1 MSVNTARML
10 NRIFSNTAWK
20 LLLVMGLLAFIA
32 CFFIKGKK
40 RTIPIVV
47 CILSLCLYLVTAVI
61 NGRANHLINQQ
72 AGQEPVKNSDMNA
85 QEPEEVFQVVASENK
100 NGERDNPEIEVE
112 IFDFDEQKTEDTV
125 YFDEEKTDESIG
137 QNIPESK
144 DDTIAVIM
152 SVSNVTPTGLTIHFR
167 QYDKRE
173 NISLVYGDDYYL
185 ETLNGDTWEEV
196 PRIIEERG
204 NEEVGF
210 INMPA
215 EGESELEINWK
226 KIYGKLT
233 PGTYRIT
240 MAMMDWD
247 QDNPSA
253 YIPAYPL
260 KSQFIIAGTDGIV
273 RTYEVTDPDLSEQY
287 YDEDKLVTITKY
299 YEMSDGTW
307 QANGYSYKYRLEI
320 TGRMGNA
327 VKDSTFVY
335 LSNIPEISF
344 EQAWKAAGLSSNL
357 DDYFD
362 PEEAV
367 LVEMK

>member
-1 MSVNTARML
+1 MSINTASML

-20 LLLVMGLLAFIA
+20 LLLVIGLAAFIA

-40 RTIPIVV
+40 RAIPIIV

-61 NGRANHLINQQ
+61 CERANHLISQQ
-72 AGQEPVKNSDMNA
+72 AGQEPVKISDINT
-85 QEPEEVFQVVASENK
+85 QELEEDLQVAESENE
-100 NGERDNPEIEVE
+100 N
-112 IFDFDEQKTEDTV
+112 
-125 YFDEEKTDESIG
+125 
-137 QNIPESK
+137 K
-144 DDTIAVIM
+144 DDTIAVMM
-152 SVSNVTPTGLTIHFR
+152 SVSNVTPSGLTVHFR

-173 NISLVYGDDYYL
+173 NMKLVYVDNYNL
-185 ETLNGDTWEEV
+185 ETLNGDTWEYV
-196 PRIIEERG
+196 PMIIELQG
-204 NEEVGF
+204 NEEDGF

-215 EGESELEINWK
+215 EGESELDINWK
-226 KIYGKLT
+226 RMYGELS

-240 MAMMDWD
+240 MIMFED

-253 YIPAYPL
+253 SAPVYRL
-260 KSQFIIAGTDGIV
+260 KAQFIISGPDGVV

-287 YDEDKLVTITKY
+287 FAEDKLVTIVKY

-307 QANGYSYKYRLEI
+307 QADGHSYKYRLEI
-320 TGRMGNA
+320 TGRINNA

-335 LSNIPEISF
+335 LSNIEEISF
-344 EQAWKAAGLSSNL
+344 EQAWKAAGLSSNS

>member
-1 MSVNTARML
+1 MSINTARML

-20 LLLVMGLLAFIA
+20 LLLVIGLAAFIA

-40 RTIPIVV
+40 RVIPIIV

-61 NGRANHLINQQ
+61 CGRANHLISQQ
-72 AGQEPVKNSDMNA
+72 AGQEPVKISDINT
-85 QEPEEVFQVVASENK
+85 QELEEDLQVAESENG
-100 NGERDNPEIEVE
+100 NEEMDNPEIENTSE
-112 IFDFDEQKTEDTV
+112 EFMNELSED
-125 YFDEEKTDESIG
+125 
-137 QNIPESK
+137 IPESK
-144 DDTIAVIM
+144 DDTIAVMM
-152 SVSNVTPTGLTIHFR
+152 SVSNVTPSGLTVHFR

-173 NISLVYGDDYYL
+173 NMKLVYVDNYNL
-185 ETLNGDTWEEV
+185 ETLNGDTWEYV
-196 PRIIEERG
+196 PMIIELQG
-204 NEEVGF
+204 NEEDGF

-215 EGESELEINWK
+215 EGESELDINWK
-226 KIYGKLT
+226 RMYGELS

-240 MAMMDWD
+240 MIMFED

-253 YIPAYPL
+253 SAPVYRL
-260 KSQFIIAGTDGIV
+260 KAQFIISGPDGVV

-287 YDEDKLVTITKY
+287 FAEDKLVTIVKY

-307 QANGYSYKYRLEI
+307 QADGHSYKYRLEI
-320 TGRMGNA
+320 TGRMNNA

-335 LSNIPEISF
+335 LSNIEEISF